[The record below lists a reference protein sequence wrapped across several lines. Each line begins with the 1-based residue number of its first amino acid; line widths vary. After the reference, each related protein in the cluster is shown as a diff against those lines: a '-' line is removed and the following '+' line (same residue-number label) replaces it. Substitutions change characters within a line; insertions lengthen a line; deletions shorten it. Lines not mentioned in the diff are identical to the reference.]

1 MPAGDAR
8 WVTVT
13 HRGDADEGCSHKR
26 FGILTHQRGDAD
38 EGCSHKRDFK
48 SCRCANDFISDFKKR
63 KKIVLATTKLPR

>member
-1 MPAGDAR
+1 MATSRGGLPLQESMPAGDAR

-13 HRGDADEGCSHKR
+13 H
-26 FGILTHQRGDAD
+26 RGDAD